1 MIDLDPQRPAV
12 TRLLEGL
19 ARLYVAG
26 VKINVIP
33 LFPDGVRRVPL
44 PTYPFEH
51 VTYKVSPPEISDVVA
66 EPTEEAERPEVPVAA
81 APGAVAGSPRPAV
94 DARLTADLPTPPAD
108 PPASPSPLP
117 SLCEASRR
125 ASRAVLVK
133 ELAAVGS
140 RAKGEPALA
149 AYSSAFERS
158 AYDEE
163 GELEHG

>member
-26 VKINVIP
+26 VKINIIP

-66 EPTEEAERPEVPVAA
+66 EPTEEAGRPEVPVAA

-125 ASRAVLVK
+125 AGHAALVK
-133 ELAAVGS
+133 ELAALGS
-140 RAKGEPALA
+140 RTKGEPELA
-149 AYSSAFERS
+149 TCDSAF
-158 AYDEE
+158 
-163 GELEHG
+163 